1 MYPSLPSV
9 TAISDMGAGY
19 PATTSAPASGL
30 ASGFEGFEG
39 RRYSGGRLQREA
51 PAPRSHD
58 MDSEAMD
65 TESDGNKTPRA
76 KQPEDSSSLD
86 PALRAASQSS
96 TAVQSP
102 STGTGSDSD
111 EKQATWVENVRVIE
125 ALRRWVSERINNQE
139 FETDPEYPEPQHHVD
154 HDMHMDHHQPSDDK
168 TLEPQYEQIHH
179 QEHEQHH
186 EQQQHEQQ
194 HEQHEQQHEQHAAPE
209 GEVDVAYPVLKVED

>member
-1 MYPSLPSV
+1 
-9 TAISDMGAGY
+9 MGAGY

-58 MDSEAMD
+58 MDSDAME
-65 TESDGNKTPRA
+65 TESDGAKTPRA

-102 STGTGSDSD
+102 STGAGSDSD

-139 FETDPEYPEPQHHVD
+139 FETEAEYPEPQHVD
-154 HDMHMDHHQPSDDK
+154 HDMHMDHHQPSDEK
-168 TLEPQYEQIHH
+168 TLEPQYEQLHH
-179 QEHEQHH
+179 QEP

-194 HEQHEQQHEQHAAPE
+194 HEQHEQREQQAAPE
-209 GEVDVAYPVLKVED
+209 GELDVSYPVLKVEE